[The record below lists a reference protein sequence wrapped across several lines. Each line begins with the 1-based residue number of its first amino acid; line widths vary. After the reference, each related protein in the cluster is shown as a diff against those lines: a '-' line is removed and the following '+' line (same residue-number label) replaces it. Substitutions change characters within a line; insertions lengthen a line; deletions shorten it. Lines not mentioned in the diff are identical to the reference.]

1 MTQNENVAIEN
12 NNTIMIIANA
22 FKEKAVM
29 PWYKGTK
36 SLAEGKGKSA
46 FKKAALKRLEAFE
59 AFASE
64 EGDPTNFAGI
74 ESLCEISRSAWS
86 IAESAAKADPTG
98 TTPMGGLGIGLS
110 LSDPDLESIEI
121 FKKSLIQAVTWAARQ
136 VANEAAQ
143 ARAKAQAKAQAE
155 EDVKSVFDD
164 FYEGV
169 DAWEDPES
177 DEALLLASK
186 TIGLRIQKFLKKELE
201 GIQENGSGIV
211 ARAEAI
217 VKEIRLFEGDLR
229 QSLSERALNAVD
241 PDGVK
246 IWIGTAVPLLP
257 ATTARRIIENCQVRI
272 SALQSKADRTLTRLR
287 ASKGVGS
294 IKW

>member
-1 MTQNENVAIEN
+1 MVTIENNAIEN

-29 PWYKGTK
+29 SWYKGTK
-36 SLAEGKGKSA
+36 TLCEGKGKST
-46 FKKAALKRLEAFE
+46 FKKAARTRLKAFE
-59 AFASE
+59 DFADEESGNPAFFT
-64 EGDPTNFAGI
+64 EGGL
-74 ESLCEISRSAWS
+74 LCEIARSAWS

-98 TTPMGGLGIGLS
+98 TTPIGGLGIGLS
-110 LSDPDLESIEI
+110 ISDPESIEI
-121 FKKSLIQAVTWAARQ
+121 FKESLVQAVTWAARQ

-143 ARAKAQAKAQAE
+143 AEAKAQAKAQAE
-155 EDVKSVFDD
+155 GDIESVFDA
-164 FYEGV
+164 FYKDV
-169 DAWEDPES
+169 DSWDDPES

-201 GIQENGSGIV
+201 EIQKNGSGIV

-229 QSLSERALNAVD
+229 QSLSEKAINAVD